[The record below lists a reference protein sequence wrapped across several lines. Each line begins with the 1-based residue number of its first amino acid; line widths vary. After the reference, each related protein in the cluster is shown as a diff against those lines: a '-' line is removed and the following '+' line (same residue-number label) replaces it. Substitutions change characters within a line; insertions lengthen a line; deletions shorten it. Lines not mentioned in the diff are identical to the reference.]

1 MQCSSNLNHTF
12 KNKKN
17 ILNRKS
23 KSISNKNKIIKNDNY
38 LYDLIKTMDINLK
51 MILDVTGMLKMG
63 KNNKN
68 LIIKRIKI
76 INNLFEKYQSL
87 RKEMKNIKTK
97 NLVNNQICSEIK
109 RRINEN
115 NKMYNNKIN
124 DFDTFIQK
132 KNLYLKKTQKKFNE
146 IQIYIRRESQYF
158 YGYRKNFA
166 NFFIKPFIIENE
178 IFVRY
183 KKKLNEE
190 IENKKNI
197 INILNNEILEIK
209 NKNKL
214 KNNNINDNNNIIKK
228 ENEEDKDNN
237 MKCNKL
243 NIYLLSKEEEIKY
256 FEKLNLYLINKK
268 LIYEKTF
275 TLSRKKFFKEIDM
288 IKNDVNINIDLSQEI
303 SNDNDVSIIKKTNNT
318 NEVLDSNVSNSILD
332 LFTIQSNF

>member
-51 MILDVTGMLKMG
+51 MVLDVTGMLKMG

-115 NKMYNNKIN
+115 NKIYNNKIN

-214 KNNNINDNNNIIKK
+214 KNNNINDNNNIIKIIK
-228 ENEEDKDNN
+228 MKN
-237 MKCNKL
+237 MKK
-243 NIYLLSKEEEIKY
+243 
-256 FEKLNLYLINKK
+256 
-268 LIYEKTF
+268 
-275 TLSRKKFFKEIDM
+275 
-288 IKNDVNINIDLSQEI
+288 
-303 SNDNDVSIIKKTNNT
+303 
-318 NEVLDSNVSNSILD
+318 
-332 LFTIQSNF
+332 